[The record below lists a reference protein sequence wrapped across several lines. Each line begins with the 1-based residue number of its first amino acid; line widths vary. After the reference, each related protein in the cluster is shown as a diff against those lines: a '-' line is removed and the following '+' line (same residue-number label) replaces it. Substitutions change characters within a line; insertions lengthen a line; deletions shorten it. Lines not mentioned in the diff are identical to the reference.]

1 MIKIV
6 SVALLCAVI
15 LLYLKNINSDMFVPC
30 LIVSGL
36 IIFSFSF
43 SFSYL
48 SSALNFINN
57 IVSVLNINDELFTI
71 LIKITAIGYI
81 VEFGASTINDFGLKG
96 LADKLVFVGKLAIFT
111 ISIPVFYS
119 ILSLLKGLLK

>member
-15 LLYLKNINSDMFVPC
+15 LLYLKNINSDIFVPC

-36 IIFSFSF
+36 IIFSFSIT
-43 SFSYL
+43 YL